1 MIFSSLTFL
10 LIFLP
15 ITLAL
20 YYIVPGR
27 FKNVALL
34 LCSLI
39 FYAWGE
45 PVYIVLMLYSIL
57 MNYVCGLLM
66 ERHENARRQVLI
78 FGVILNLFLLGFFK
92 YAGFLAESF
101 NSVFSRFG
109 LSLPVRE
116 IALPIGIS
124 FYTFQALSYL
134 IDLYRGKFPAQ
145 RSLIRFA
152 LYITMFPQLIAGPIV
167 RYETVAEELENRKL
181 SLAKF
186 GKGSMVFIEG
196 LAMKV
201 LLANQVGTIA
211 DELRALADSLSTTS
225 AWLGALAYF
234 FQIYFDFAG
243 YSLMA
248 IGLGYMLGFTFIKN
262 FDYPYLS
269 TSVTEFWRRWHISL
283 GTWFREYVYIPLGG
297 NRVSTLKHIRNILI
311 VWLLTGLWHGA
322 AWNFVLWGLYYGLLL
337 LLEKYVLSRIKL
349 PKVIGWLYTT
359 VLVIVGWVIFS
370 GESLAQSLSM
380 LGAMF
385 GVGGS
390 AAAGQAAALAA
401 ESETLVQMAKSAT
414 ESSILAQA
422 AAGSPSNKFFD
433 QTALYYLTTNWR
445 ILLVSAICATPL
457 LRVIRDRL
465 LRSSVGR
472 AVLVVVYVGLL
483 TLAVMFLVVQN
494 YNPFLYFRF

>member
-10 LIFLP
+10 LVFLP

-20 YYIVPGR
+20 YYLVPYR
-27 FKNVALL
+27 AKNFILL
-34 LCSLI
+34 VCSLV

-45 PVYIVLMLYSIL
+45 PVYILLMLYSIF
-57 MNYVCGLLM
+57 MNYVLGLLM
-66 ERHENARRQVLI
+66 EKHEKARGQILA
-78 FGVILNLFLLGFFK
+78 FGVILNLFLIGFFK

-101 NSVFSRFG
+101 NSVFGQFG
-109 LSLPVRE
+109 LTVPVRE

-145 RSLIRFA
+145 KSLVRFA

-167 RYETVAEELENRKL
+167 RYETVAAELEKRKL

-186 GKGSMVFIEG
+186 GQGAILFIDG

-201 LLANQVGTIA
+201 LLANQIGSMA
-211 DELRALADSLSTTS
+211 DELRALAGSLSATS
-225 AWLGALAYF
+225 AWLGAIAYF

-243 YSLMA
+243 YSTMA
-248 IGLGYMLGFTFIKN
+248 IGLGLMLGFTFTKN

-297 NRVSTLKHIRNILI
+297 NRVSTVKHIRNILI
-311 VWLLTGLWHGA
+311 VWFLTGLWHGA

-337 LLEKYVLSRIKL
+337 LFEKYVLSRIRL
-349 PKVIGWLYTT
+349 PKVIGWFYTT
-359 VLVIVGWVIFS
+359 VLVLIGWVLFS
-370 GESLAQSLSM
+370 GDTLAQSISM
-380 LGAMF
+380 LASMF
-385 GVGGS
+385 G
-390 AAAGQAAALAA
+390 AGNGL
-401 ESETLVQMAKSAT
+401 
-414 ESSILAQA
+414 
-422 AAGSPSNKFFD
+422 FD
-433 QTALYYLTTNWR
+433 QTAAYYLTTGWR
-445 ILLVSAICATPL
+445 ILLISAVCATPILEILRQKL
-457 LRVIRDRL
+457 LRI
-465 LRSSVGR
+465 SAGR
-472 AVLVVVYVGLL
+472 VAIVVVYVALFA
-483 TLAVMFLVVQN
+483 LAVLFLVVQN

>member
-20 YYIVPGR
+20 YYLVPYKA
-27 FKNVALL
+27 KNAVLL

-45 PVYIVLMLYSIL
+45 PVYILLMLYSIF
-57 MNYVCGLLM
+57 MNYVLGLLM
-66 ERHENARRQVLI
+66 EKHERARRQILA
-78 FGVILNLFLLGFFK
+78 FGVILNLFLIGFFK

-101 NSVFSRFG
+101 NLCFGQFG
-109 LSLPVRE
+109 LTVPVRE

-145 RSLIRFA
+145 KSLVRFA

-167 RYETVAEELENRKL
+167 RYETVAAELEKRKL

-186 GKGSMVFIEG
+186 GQGALLFIDG

-201 LLANQVGTIA
+201 LLANQIGLMA
-211 DELRALADSLSTTS
+211 DELRALAGSLSATS
-225 AWLGALAYF
+225 AWLGAIAYF

-243 YSLMA
+243 YSTMA
-248 IGLGYMLGFTFIKN
+248 IGLGLMLGFTFTKN

-297 NRVSTLKHIRNILI
+297 NRVSTFKHIRNILI
-311 VWLLTGLWHGA
+311 VWFLTGLWHGA

-337 LLEKYVLSRIKL
+337 LLEKYVLSHIRL
-349 PKVIGWLYTT
+349 PKVIGWFCTT
-359 VLVIVGWVIFS
+359 ILVLIGWVLFS
-370 GESLAQSLSM
+370 GDTLAQSFSM
-380 LGAMF
+380 LTSMF
-385 GVGGS
+385 G
-390 AAAGQAAALAA
+390 AGNGL
-401 ESETLVQMAKSAT
+401 
-414 ESSILAQA
+414 
-422 AAGSPSNKFFD
+422 FD
-433 QTALYYLTTNWR
+433 QTAAYYLTTGWR
-445 ILLVSAICATPL
+445 ILLISAICATPL
-457 LRVIRDRL
+457 LETLRRKL
-465 LRSSVGR
+465 LRTAVGR
-472 AVLVVVYVGLL
+472 VATVGVYVALL
-483 TLAVMFLVVQN
+483 ALAILFLVVQN

>member
-10 LIFLP
+10 LVFLP
-15 ITLAL
+15 ITLIL
-20 YYIVPGR
+20 YYLAPGVR
-27 FKNVALL
+27 MKNAALL

-45 PVYIVLMLYSIL
+45 PIYILLMLYSIF

-66 ERHENARRQVLI
+66 EKHTRARRQILI
-78 FGVILNLFLLGFFK
+78 FGVVINLFLLGFFK

-101 NSVFSRFG
+101 NSIFGQFG
-109 LSLPVRE
+109 LTIPVRE

-145 RSLIRFA
+145 KNPVCFA

-167 RYETVAEELENRKL
+167 RYETVAAELEKRKL

-186 GKGSMVFIEG
+186 GQGAFLFIDG

-201 LLANQVGTIA
+201 LLANQIGSMA
-211 DELRALADSLSTTS
+211 DELRTLTGSLSATS
-225 AWLGALAYF
+225 AWIGAFSYF

-243 YSLMA
+243 YSTMA
-248 IGLGYMLGFTFIKN
+248 IGLGLMLGFTFIKN

-269 TSVTEFWRRWHISL
+269 SSVTEFWRRWHMSL

-322 AWNFVLWGLYYGLLL
+322 GWNFVLWGLYYGLLL
-337 LLEKYVLSRIKL
+337 LLEKYVLSHFRL
-349 PKVIGWLYTT
+349 PKIIGWLYTT

-370 GESLAQSLSM
+370 GDTLSQSMSM
-380 LGAMF
+380 LSAMF
-385 GVGGS
+385 GSGNG
-390 AAAGQAAALAA
+390 L
-401 ESETLVQMAKSAT
+401 
-414 ESSILAQA
+414 
-422 AAGSPSNKFFD
+422 FD
-433 QTALYYLTTNWR
+433 KTASYYLTTGWR
-445 ILLVSAICATPL
+445 ILLISAICSTPL
-457 LRVIRDRL
+457 LENLRKKL
-465 LRSSVGR
+465 LRISSGR
-472 AVLVVVYVGLL
+472 IALTIIYVALFA
-483 TLAVMFLVVQN
+483 LAILFLVVQN

>member
-27 FKNVALL
+27 FKNAALL

-66 ERHENARRQVLI
+66 ERHENARRQVLV

-101 NSVFSRFG
+101 NSVFGRFG

-116 IALPIGIS
+116 IALHIGIS

-145 RSLIRFA
+145 KSLTRFA

-349 PKVIGWLYTT
+349 PKAIGWLYTT

-385 GVGGS
+385 GAGGG
-390 AAAGQAAALAA
+390 AA
-401 ESETLVQMAKSAT
+401 
-414 ESSILAQA
+414 
-422 AAGSPSNKFFD
+422 NKFFD

-445 ILLVSAICATPL
+445 ILLVSAICATPVL
-457 LRVIRDRL
+457 KVIRDRL
-465 LRSSVGR
+465 LRSFIGR
-472 AVLVVVYVGLL
+472 AVLVIVYVGLL
-483 TLAVMFLVVQN
+483 ALAVMFLVVQN

>member
-15 ITLAL
+15 ITLIL
-20 YYIVPGR
+20 YYLVPKWA
-27 FKNVALL
+27 KNAALL

-57 MNYVCGLLM
+57 LNYVCGLLM
-66 ERHENARRQVLI
+66 EKHENARGQILT

-92 YAGFLAESF
+92 YARFLTESF
-101 NSVFSRFG
+101 NALFGQIG
-109 LSLPVRE
+109 LSLSVRE

-145 RSLIRFA
+145 KNLVRFA

-167 RYETVAEELENRKL
+167 RYESVAEELENRKL

-201 LLANQVGTIA
+201 LLANQIGTIA
-211 DELRALADSLSTTS
+211 DEIRGLPDPLSAVS
-225 AWLGALAYF
+225 AWIGAFAYF

-248 IGLGYMLGFTFIKN
+248 IGLGLMLGFTFIKN

-269 TSVTEFWRRWHISL
+269 ASVTEFWRRWHISL

-297 NRVSTLKHIRNILI
+297 NRVSAAKHIRNILI
-311 VWLLTGLWHGA
+311 VWVLTGLWHGA

-337 LLEKYVLSRIKL
+337 LLEKYVLCRIKL

-359 VLVIVGWVIFS
+359 VLVIVGWVFFS
-370 GESLAQSLSM
+370 GESLAQSIAILK
-380 LGAMF
+380 AMF
-385 GVGGS
+385 GFGS
-390 AAAGQAAALAA
+390 SAPVQTASALTQTAFESGAGLVSQT
-401 ESETLVQMAKSAT
+401 TLPTGISA
-414 ESSILAQA
+414 
-422 AAGSPSNKFFD
+422 FD
-433 QTALYYLTTNWR
+433 QTSLYYLSTGWR
-445 ILLVSAICATPL
+445 TLLVCAICSTPVL
-457 LRVIRDRL
+457 ANIRDRL
-465 LRSSVGR
+465 LRSTVGR
-472 AVLVVVYVGLL
+472 AVLTVVYVGLFA
-483 TLAVMFLVVQN
+483 LAVMYLVVQN

>member
-10 LIFLP
+10 LVFLP
-15 ITLAL
+15 ITLVL
-20 YYIVPGR
+20 YYLVPGIR
-27 FKNVALL
+27 FKNAALL

-45 PVYIVLMLYSIL
+45 PVYVLLMLYSIF
-57 MNYVCGLLM
+57 MNYVCGQLM
-66 ERHENARRQVLI
+66 EKHQKARRQILA

-101 NSVFSRFG
+101 NALFG
-109 LSLPVRE
+109 QFGIAIPVRE

-145 RSLIRFA
+145 KSLVRFA

-167 RYETVAEELENRKL
+167 RYETVAAELGKRKL

-186 GKGSMVFIEG
+186 GQGALLFIDG

-201 LLANQVGTIA
+201 LLANQIGSIA
-211 DELRALADSLSTTS
+211 DELRAMADSLSAAS
-225 AWLGALAYF
+225 AWIGALAYF

-243 YSLMA
+243 YSTMA
-248 IGLGYMLGFTFIKN
+248 IGLGLMLGFTFIKN

-269 TSVTEFWRRWHISL
+269 VSVTEFWRRWHMSL

-297 NRVSTLKHIRNILI
+297 NRVSTWKHIRNILI
-311 VWLLTGLWHGA
+311 VWILTGLWHGA

-337 LLEKYVLSRIKL
+337 LFEKYVLSRIKL
-349 PKVIGWLYTT
+349 PKVVGWLCTT

-370 GESLAQSLSM
+370 GDTLTQSLSI

-385 GVGGS
+385 GSGNG
-390 AAAGQAAALAA
+390 L
-401 ESETLVQMAKSAT
+401 
-414 ESSILAQA
+414 
-422 AAGSPSNKFFD
+422 FD
-433 QTALYYLTTNWR
+433 QTAAYYLTTGWR
-445 ILLVSAICATPL
+445 ILLISAICATPL
-457 LRVIRDRL
+457 LENLRKKL
-465 LRSSVGR
+465 LRVSSGR
-472 AVLVVVYVGLL
+472 IAITVIYVALFA
-483 TLAVMFLVVQN
+483 LAILYLVVQN